1 MSISEMET
9 LILNKKGFIVL
20 EQNDFEEIQLKS
32 AQKTTTIKKLS
43 LKAGRNHAIRL
54 IDKWAK
60 GR

>member
-1 MSISEMET
+1 MET

-43 LKAGRNHAIRL
+43 LNAGRNHAIRL